1 MVQRPGPPPPTPEEL
16 AGKQRARTLVLQS
29 IAMAF
34 GLAAVKIMAGVMAGS
49 LALLASALDSLM
61 DLLSSSVN
69 YVTLRFS
76 QEPADDDHLYGHGKA
91 EAVAGTLQGGV
102 IGLSGLALLVESIRR
117 IVANRPVEAG
127 YFAIGV
133 MVLSMALSAFH
144 GLRLRR
150 AALERN
156 SPILH
161 AEGLHF
167 SMDVLANLGV
177 LVALI
182 LIFFGASPVWDVVIS
197 LIVAGYVVK
206 EAVTLMVSSINQL
219 LDRRLSDQDHREIR
233 RLIFGHDPRIVG
245 YHDLRSRQSGDRVFI
260 DFHVEIAGVD
270 SFKES
275 HDIAES
281 LVDKIKERLP
291 NADVTVHADPEGEY

>member
-1 MVQRPGPPPPTPEEL
+1 LVVIEPSSNTSPGGLTFVSSFTTEGFLVDAAEL
-16 AGKQRARTLVLQS
+16 GSAATVYFAG
-29 IAMAF
+29 
-34 GLAAVKIMAGVMAGS
+34 GS
-49 LALLASALDSLM
+49 TFTISTFTITGESG
-61 DLLSSSVN
+61 N

-91 EAVAGTLQGGV
+91 EAVAGTLQGAI

-117 IVANRPVEAG
+117 IVASRPVDAG
-127 YFAIGV
+127 LFAIGV
-133 MVLSMALSAFH
+133 MLLSMALSAFH

-156 SPILH
+156 SQILQ

-182 LIFFGASPVWDVVIS
+182 LIFFGASPAWDVVIS

-206 EAVTLMVSSINQL
+206 EAVTLMVSSVNQL
-219 LDRRLSDQDHREIR
+219 LDRRLSDQAHREIV
-233 RLIFGHDPRIVG
+233 RLIYKHDPRIVG
-245 YHDLRSRQSGDRVFI
+245 HHDLRSRQSGDRVFI
-260 DFHVEIAGVD
+260 DFHIEIAGVD

-275 HDIAES
+275 HDITES
-281 LVDKIKERLP
+281 LIDKIKERLP
-291 NADVTVHADPEGEY
+291 NADVTVHADPEGE